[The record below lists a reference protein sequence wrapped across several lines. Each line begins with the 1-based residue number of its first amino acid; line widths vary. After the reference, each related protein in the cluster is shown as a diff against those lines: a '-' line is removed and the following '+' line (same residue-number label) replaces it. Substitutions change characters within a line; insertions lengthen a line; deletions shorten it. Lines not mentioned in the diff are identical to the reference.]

1 MRGLYLST
9 KLYGTMGYK
18 VKEVPV
24 EEILSIRSAE
34 LREGLDPEQCR
45 FAEDDDEGAIHL
57 GLFDEGKIIGCLS
70 VFRKKH
76 ESFNE
81 LNQHQYR
88 GMAVTKTYQGNAM
101 GNLLLNKADRMVL
114 ARKENFIW
122 IHARKLALNFYR
134 RNGYSVV
141 GASFDIPGIGEHY
154 LMYKR
159 L

>member
-1 MRGLYLST
+1 ME
-9 KLYGTMGYK
+9 YK

-24 EEILSIRSAE
+24 EEILRIRSAE

-45 FAEDDDEGAIHL
+45 FDEDDDDGAIHL
-57 GLFDEGKIIGCLS
+57 GLFNEGEIIGCLS
-70 VFRKKH
+70 VFRKQNKN
-76 ESFNE
+76 FDKPD
-81 LNQHQYR
+81 QHQYR
-88 GMAVTKTYQGNAM
+88 GMAVTQAYQGNAI

-114 ARKENFIW
+114 SRKADFIW
-122 IHARKLALNFYR
+122 IHARKLALSFYR

-141 GASFDIPGIGEHY
+141 GASFDIPGVGEHY

>member
-1 MRGLYLST
+1 M
-9 KLYGTMGYK
+9 KYK

-24 EEILSIRSAE
+24 EEILAIRSAE

-45 FAEDDDEGAIHL
+45 FKEDADPDTIHL
-57 GLFDEGKIIGCLS
+57 GLFVDGEIIGCLS
-70 VFRKKH
+70 VLRKQNDNFQ
-76 ESFNE
+76 EP
-81 LNQHQYR
+81 NQHQYR

-101 GNLLLNKADRMVL
+101 GNLLLNKADRKVL
-114 ARKENFIW
+114 ARKQNFIW
-122 IHARKLALNFYR
+122 INARKLALGFYR

-141 GASFDIPGIGEHY
+141 GASFNIPGIGEHY

>member
-1 MRGLYLST
+1 MST
-9 KLYGTMGYK
+9 KLYGTMEYK

-24 EEILSIRSAE
+24 EEILRIRSAE

-45 FAEDDDEGAIHL
+45 FDEDDDDGAIHL
-57 GLFDEGKIIGCLS
+57 GLFNEGEIIGCLS
-70 VFRKKH
+70 VFRKQNKN
-76 ESFNE
+76 FDKPD
-81 LNQHQYR
+81 QHQYR
-88 GMAVTKTYQGNAM
+88 GMAVTQAYQGNAI

-114 ARKENFIW
+114 SRKADFIW
-122 IHARKLALNFYR
+122 IHARKLALSFYR